1 MGTALEKE
9 VNKSLEKTLVCLLR
23 YKKKSSGFDLMSI
36 TRQLCIFAA
45 SHRKLFQIVG
55 T

>member
-23 YKKKSSGFDLMSI
+23 YKKKVLGLTSC
-36 TRQLCIFAA
+36 Q
-45 SHRKLFQIVG
+45 SHGSYAFLQPLTGNCSKL
-55 T
+55 